1 MGIPPNSY
9 RNRSYF
15 GSFLKVSPFNKGIY
29 IDFAPYH
36 STKLK
41 GQEILSFILV
51 PAKILE
57 WVITQLI
64 CGHLEE
70 KVPITRS

>member
-1 MGIPPNSY
+1 MGMPPNSR

-36 STKLK
+36 STKLR

-57 WVITQLI
+57 WIITQLI
-64 CGHLEE
+64 CGPLEE
-70 KVPITRS
+70 KALITSS

>member
-1 MGIPPNSY
+1 MGMPPNSP

-15 GSFLKVSPFNKGIY
+15 GSFLKVSPFNKGTY
-29 IDFAPYH
+29 FDFAPYH
-36 STKLK
+36 STKHR

-57 WVITQLI
+57 RIITQLI
-64 CGHLEE
+64 CGPFEE
-70 KVPITRS
+70 KAPITRS